1 MPSEPSQNWLQGVTY
16 RNDAET
22 GVKVR
27 VGMLPQKGDSSRFGE
42 RRGLFLDGLHFP
54 VVTSM
59 VWTIVGTAVT
69 VLGFLYGLYQDYR
82 RRSEREWIHM
92 ALVNLKPSIQG
103 PNQGAVIV
111 AINNMLEFLKP
122 PRAKTSK

>member
-1 MPSEPSQNWLQGVTY
+1 
-16 RNDAET
+16 
-22 GVKVR
+22 
-27 VGMLPQKGDSSRFGE
+27 
-42 RRGLFLDGLHFP
+42 
-54 VVTSM
+54 M
-59 VWTIVGTAVT
+59 VWTILGTAVT
-69 VLGFLYGLYQDYR
+69 VISLGYAIYSDIK

-122 PRAKTSK
+122 PKQDARRST